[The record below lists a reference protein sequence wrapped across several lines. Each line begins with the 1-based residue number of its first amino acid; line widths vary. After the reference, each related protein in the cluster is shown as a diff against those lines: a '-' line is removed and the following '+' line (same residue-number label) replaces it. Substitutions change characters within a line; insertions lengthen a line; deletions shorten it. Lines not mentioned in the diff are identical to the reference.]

1 MSGRHNL
8 FTVNRALVHPI
19 DREANVGASGVAT
32 SDDFLADDCASKD
45 GIGFPQCA
53 IGGNSSTAAGEGF
66 RRVNDRR
73 AGAQQHGC
81 QQDDQAQRKPR
92 HLVSLDGVE
101 AEDKK
106 SVTKERSWPRRIGC
120 CSGRHT
126 CCRRKG

>member
-8 FTVNRALVHPI
+8 FTENRALVHPI

-32 SDDFLADDCASKD
+32 SHDFLADDRAAKD

-66 RRVNDRR
+66 RRVDYRR

-92 HLVSLDGVE
+92 HLP
-101 AEDKK
+101 K
-106 SVTKERSWPRRIGC
+106 S
-120 CSGRHT
+120 
-126 CCRRKG
+126 